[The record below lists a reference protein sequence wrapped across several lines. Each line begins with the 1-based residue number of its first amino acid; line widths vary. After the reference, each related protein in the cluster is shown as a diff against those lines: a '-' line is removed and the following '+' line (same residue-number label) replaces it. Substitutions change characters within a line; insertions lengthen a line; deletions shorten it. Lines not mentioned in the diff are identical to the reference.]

1 MTQQEFKWYVVRTFS
16 SHENKVKSF
25 LETELNDNE
34 TLRAKIQDILV
45 PTEKVFEVKDGK
57 KKSKTKNFFPGY
69 ILINAILDNQVKEFI
84 LNTPSVMGFLGNRN
98 NPNPLQPDEVKRI
111 VGRITQ
117 EEGDERLETI
127 FRTGDIVKII
137 DGPFNNFSGTVQEV
151 NEEKMKIKVMV
162 SIFGRK
168 TPVEIDF
175 VQAELEK

>member
-1 MTQQEFKWYVVRTFS
+1 MDSKEFRWYVVRTFS
-16 SHENKVKSF
+16 GHENKVKSY
-25 LETELNDNE
+25 LESELSDNE
-34 TLRAKIQDILV
+34 KLKAKIHEILV

-69 ILINAILDNQVKEFI
+69 ILVNAILDNQVKEFI
-84 LNTPSVMGFLGNRN
+84 LNTPSVMGFLGNKN

-117 EEGDERLETI
+117 EEGEERLETI
-127 FRTGDIVKII
+127 FRVGDLVKII